1 MAVFSC
7 SGSRNCSYCCG
18 GSGGG
23 SCSGNGSC
31 SCSGDVVLV
40 VLVVAVVIFTG
51 PCTCRCDVV
60 TSKLKTLSFHLWR
73 SKSGPNM

>member
-7 SGSRNCSYCCG
+7 SGSCNCSYCCG

-23 SCSGNGSC
+23 SCSG
-31 SCSGDVVLV
+31 SGDVVLV

-60 TSKLKTLSFHLWR
+60 TSKLKTLSFHLRR